1 MKKEHTHDDTLMVAI
16 SPLAYTG
23 TRRRAA
29 GTPLYPARLGACQAQ
44 LQKELSG
51 LHKGAA
57 VSTSVLVLVVAH
69 ERVEGEG
76 VRHTVLTHTQRSC
89 MARLAVCE
97 ALALVLAPSLVLLVL
112 GFAPRARCADWH
124 GVAWEVR
131 ASVAAA
137 GCRLRVARRARVG
150 RSERSNAAHG
160 HFCPLGRVFFF
171 RQCPLERG
179 TKVE

>member
-1 MKKEHTHDDTLMVAI
+1 M
-16 SPLAYTG
+16 
-23 TRRRAA
+23 
-29 GTPLYPARLGACQAQ
+29 YPARLGACQAQ

-51 LHKGAA
+51 LHKRAA

-69 ERVEGEG
+69 ERVEGER

-160 HFCPLGRVFFF
+160 HFCPPGRVVFFYGNL
-171 RQCPLERG
+171 RSTRNKRNDVTSRYEQ
-179 TKVE
+179 